1 MPAEGVMEKSSGSH
15 FPTLPTFP
23 YCFLEHSNFVLFA
36 FCHTIEWQAAR
47 SKSLATSMGIWVC
60 VSARYR
66 CSSCNTPTSR
76 PPPLL
81 SFFGCNLFHWLC
93 GCLGPEKFS
102 SLAIYDSESGA
113 EAKEFQPSHL
123 AFTLGEKWILSL
135 REGLLGRDPL
145 RRLSAI
151 ISFKY
156 KSHLAA
162 AHDDVTQLKSL
173 TLRQQKALQ
182 WLTFWFRGPKWKAEN
197 SFQSARLFVF
207 FLFFFSYPIPLRVS
221 AEKTAS

>member
-1 MPAEGVMEKSSGSH
+1 MAGSAQQKLSHINGNMSVCFSSIQMFQLQYAH
-15 FPTLPTFP
+15 IPL
-23 YCFLEHSNFVLFA
+23 
-36 FCHTIEWQAAR
+36 
-47 SKSLATSMGIWVC
+47 
-60 VSARYR
+60 
-66 CSSCNTPTSR
+66 
-76 PPPLL
+76 PLL

-207 FLFFFSYPIPLRVS
+207 FLFFFFVPNS
-221 AEKTAS
+221 AESVGGKNS